1 MNRRMNSLV
10 LLLLVA
16 GCSLWFAATGRA
28 AGPDFAREVRPVL
41 SNRCFKCHGPDEGHR
56 EAGLR
61 LDLREEALRELD
73 SGTRAIVPG
82 HPDDSELIARITSTD
97 PDLVMPPPHAKI
109 VLTDRER
116 QILTDWIA
124 AGAEYRPHWAFV
136 KPIRPGLPTVK
147 NTAWPK
153 NEIDRFVLSRL
164 EQEGLAPSPEADRAT
179 LCRRVHLDLVGLPP
193 TTAELDAFLADT
205 SPDAYEQL
213 VDRLLASPRYG
224 ERWARRWL
232 DLARYADTNGYEKDR
247 DRQIWPYR
255 DWVIRALNDD
265 MPFDQFTIRQI
276 AGDLLPGA
284 TPDDVI
290 ATGFHRNTMLNEEG
304 GIDPLEFRYLAMV
317 DRVGTTGTTWLGL
330 TTACAQCHT
339 HKFDPILHTDYF
351 SLMALLNNADEPE
364 WWIPSADATRQR
376 TETARR
382 IESLWAELPARWPLP
397 AFLATEEVAAVGS
410 GEISPSSPAAEAKRI
425 LSLAE
430 RFQAWSREESAR
442 AIDWTILRPTTMQTT
457 MPHLVVR
464 DDGSILAS
472 GDSTKSDVY
481 TIQLPPS
488 DRPIR
493 AVRLEVL
500 PDESLPDHGP
510 GMCSYEG
517 PKGDFFLSEFEATAN
532 GKRLTLTHATDSF
545 SGTAA
550 KGKVESTAAKA
561 IDGEMSSGWNT
572 NGEQGRAHAAVFQLA
587 EELAP
592 GTPMTLT
599 MRFERHYACPLGCF
613 RLAVTSAR
621 DAESSGHGADVEA
634 ALAMPVDRRS
644 PHTWDLVFRRFLA
657 SAPELA
663 ESVKQIRQLENS
675 LRAGQTTLV
684 LRERPADNPRKTFL
698 HHRGE
703 YTQPKQEVPAAVPSF
718 LPQLP
723 SGSPANRLALANWL
737 VSADNPL
744 TARVTVN
751 RQWQTLF
758 GRGLVATVE
767 DFGYQSEPP
776 SHPHLLDWLATM
788 FTADDESGGMGW
800 SMKRLHRLL
809 VTTATYRQASM
820 AAESLVE
827 RDPKNALLARGP
839 RVRLEAEVIRD
850 SALTSAGLL
859 SAKMY
864 GPGVRPP
871 QPDGVTEVAYGG
883 GKWQASAGE
892 DRFRRSIYTYQKR
905 TAPFAFTT
913 TFDGPSGEACIAR
926 REVSNSA
933 LQALTLLNDPMFVEV
948 AQSLGKTVL
957 AAGADDA
964 TRLRE
969 LARRVLSREF
979 DADEERAMTDFL
991 HVQRQ
996 RLAAGELDAAKLAGG
1011 AASTPAEASAD
1022 AVELAAWMLTARAV
1036 MNLDEAVV
1044 KR

>member
-1 MNRRMNSLV
+1 MNSQTLLV
-10 LLLLVA
+10 LAA
-16 GCSLWFAATGRA
+16 GCILWPSAVGQAAA
-28 AGPDFAREVRPVL
+28 PDFAREVRPVL

-97 PDLVMPPPHAKI
+97 PDLVMPPPHTKV

-136 KPIRPGLPTVK
+136 KPVRPSLPTVK
-147 NTAWPK
+147 NTVWPK
-153 NEIDRFVLSRL
+153 NEIDRFVLARL
-164 EQEGLAPSPEADRAT
+164 EQEGLTPSPEADRAA

-193 TTAELDAFLADT
+193 TLADLDAFLADS
-205 SPDAYEQL
+205 SPDAYEKL

-284 TPDDVI
+284 TPDDII

-364 WWIPSADATRQR
+364 WRIPNADRERQQS
-376 TETARR
+376 ETARQ
-382 IESLWAELPARWPLP
+382 IENLWAELPTKWPVP
-397 AFLATEEVAAVGS
+397 TAAEAEQVAAAGS
-410 GEISPSSPAAEAKRI
+410 GESSPHPPAAEAKQVV
-425 LSLAE
+425 SLAE
-430 RFQAWSREESAR
+430 RFEAWNREESAR
-442 AIDWTILRPTTMQTT
+442 AVAWKVIRPTTLKTS

-464 DDGSILAS
+464 DDGSILGS

-481 TIQLPPS
+481 EIELPPS
-488 DRPIR
+488 DQPIR

-510 GMCSYEG
+510 GMCFYEG
-517 PKGDFFLSEFEATAN
+517 PKGDFFLSEMEATAG

-545 SGTAA
+545 GGTAA
-550 KGKVESTAAKA
+550 KSKVESTATKA
-561 IDGEMSSGWNT
+561 IDGDMSSGWST
-572 NGEQGRAHAAVFQLA
+572 NGDQGRAHAAVFQLA

-592 GTPMTLT
+592 GTSLTLT
-599 MRFERHYACPLGCF
+599 MRFERHFACPLGCF
-613 RLAVTSAR
+613 RLSITAA
-621 DAESSGHGADVEA
+621 DNAESRGHASDVEA
-634 ALAMPVDRRS
+634 ALAKTEDQRS
-644 PHTWDLVFRRFLA
+644 AAERERVFRRFLA

-663 ESVKQIRQLENS
+663 EPIKQIRELEHS

-684 LRERPADNPRKTFL
+684 LQERPADNPRKTFL

-723 SGSPANRLALANWL
+723 PGVSANRLALANWL

-776 SHPHLLDWLATM
+776 SHPSLLDWLATTFM
-788 FTADDESGGMGW
+788 ADTRSGGMGW

-809 VTTATYRQASM
+809 VTSATYRQASV
-820 AAESLVE
+820 APEALVE
-827 RDPKNALLARGP
+827 RDPKNALGARGP

-850 SALTSAGLL
+850 SALAAAGLL
-859 SAKMY
+859 STKMY

-871 QPDGVTEVAYGG
+871 QPDGVTEAAWGG
-883 GKWQASAGE
+883 GKWNVSGGE

-957 AAGADDA
+957 AAGTDDA

-979 DADEERAMTDFL
+979 DADEQRAMMDFL
-991 HVQRQ
+991 HMQRQ
-996 RLAAGELDAAKLAGG
+996 RVAAGELDAAKLAGG
-1011 AASTPAEASAD
+1011 AASMPAEASAD
-1022 AVELAAWMLTARAV
+1022 AMELAAWMLTARAV